1 MIILLVFTEY
11 FEDIKKKEDYSFKN
25 EAFVTVSFFFFTLVA
40 TKIRMETISQKISQV
55 IFIS

>member
-25 EAFVTVSFFFFTLVA
+25 EAFVTLSFFFTLVA
-40 TKIRMETISQKISQV
+40 IKIRMETIPQKISQV
-55 IFIS
+55 IFIP